1 MLLITLIIKL
11 EFLALQCLTGDKPM
25 TQPRHDLPSTVT
37 DAPVA
42 SRRRFFGKAATAA
55 LAVPL
60 AGVPMIAL
68 AQAPIVL
75 KMQGSWG
82 TNDIFSEMAQQYVT
96 RVNEMSGGRLKIE
109 YLPAGAVV
117 KPFEIIDAVS
127 KGVLDGG
134 HHVSG
139 YWYGKSKVAS
149 LFGTGPVTGATPEIG
164 LSWIHVGGGQQL
176 WNKLVAKMNL
186 NVVGFFT
193 FPMPSQPLGW
203 FKKSPPKKA
212 ADVKGFKY
220 RTIGLAADL
229 MQEMGMSVTQLP
241 GGEIV
246 PAMQRGVI
254 DAFEFNNPTSDM
266 RFGAQDV
273 AKYYSMGS
281 FHQAQEFFEIVFNK
295 DKYNSLPADL
305 KAVLKYAA
313 EAASTASTALAHDNY
328 SKDLQ
333 ELIVKH
339 KVQVSRTPADIYK
352 GQLAAW
358 DIVTA
363 KLEKEVDMF
372 KEVNDSF
379 KAWSRRVGFY
389 HFTNEADYKMAYEH
403 VQKTKLPR

>member
-1 MLLITLIIKL
+1 MKHSQT
-11 EFLALQCLTGDKPM
+11 E
-25 TQPRHDLPSTVT
+25 
-37 DAPVA
+37 VA
-42 SRRRFFGKAATAA
+42 EVKATAEQAQVGRRKFFGKAATAA
-55 LAVPL
+55 VAAPVVAGFPSIAV
-60 AGVPMIAL
+60 

-82 TNDIFSEMAQQYVT
+82 ANEIFSEMAQQYVA
-96 RVNEMSGGRLKIE
+96 RVNEMAGGRLKVE

-139 YWYGKSKVAS
+139 YWYGKNKSAS
-149 LFGTGPVTGATPEIG
+149 LFGTGPVSGATPEIG
-164 LSWIHVGGGQQL
+164 LSWIHAGGGQEL
-176 WNKLVAKMNL
+176 WNKLTAKLGL
-186 NVVGFFT
+186 NVVGFFS

-203 FKKSPPKKA
+203 FKKAPPKKA
-212 ADVKGFKY
+212 ADLKGFKY
-220 RTIGLAADL
+220 RTIGLAADML
-229 MQEMGMSVTQLP
+229 QEMGMAVAQLP

-254 DAFEFNNPTSDM
+254 DAFEFNNPTADM

-281 FHQAQEFFEIVFNK
+281 FHQAQEFFEIIWNK
-295 DKYNSLPADL
+295 TKYDALPADL
-305 KAVLKYAA
+305 KAILKYAA
-313 EAASTASTALAHDNY
+313 EAASTASTALAHANY

-339 KVQVSRTPADIYK
+339 KVQVSRTTQDVYK
-352 GQLAAW
+352 GQLVAW
-358 DIVTA
+358 DKVTP

-372 KEVNDSF
+372 KEINDSF
-379 KAWSRRVGFY
+379 KAWSKRVGFY
-389 HFTNEADYKMAYEH
+389 HFTNEADYRLAFEH
-403 VQKTKLPR
+403 VQKTRLPR

>member
-1 MLLITLIIKL
+1 
-11 EFLALQCLTGDKPM
+11 M
-25 TQPRHDLPSTVT
+25 TQAQQILPSTAA
-37 DAPVA
+37 DAPEA
-42 SRRRFFGKAATAA
+42 GRRRFFAKAATAA
-55 LAVPL
+55 AAVPL
-60 AGVPMIAL
+60 AGAPMIAV
-68 AQAPIVL
+68 AQAPIVF

-82 TNDIFSEMAQQYVT
+82 TNEIFSEMAQQYVA
-96 RVNEMSGGRLKIE
+96 RVNEMSGGRLRID

-139 YWYGKSKVAS
+139 YWYGKNKSAS
-149 LFGTGPVTGATPEIG
+149 LFGTGPVSGATPEIG
-164 LSWIHVGGGQQL
+164 LSWIQAGGGQQL
-176 WNKLVAKMNL
+176 WDKLVAKMNL
-186 NVVGFFT
+186 NVVGFFS

-212 ADVKGFKY
+212 TDLKGFKY
-220 RTIGLAADL
+220 RTIGLAADML
-229 MQEMGMSVTQLP
+229 QEMGMAVAQLP

-254 DAFEFNNPTSDM
+254 DAFEFNNPTADM

-273 AKYYSMGS
+273 AKFYSMGS
-281 FHQAQEFFEIVFNK
+281 FHQAQEFFEIIFNK
-295 DKYNSLPADL
+295 DKYNALPADL

-313 EAASTASTALAHDNY
+313 EAASTANTALAHENY
-328 SKDLQ
+328 SRDLQ

-339 KVQVSRTPADIYK
+339 KVQVSRTSADVYK

-358 DIVTA
+358 DVVTA

-389 HFTNEADYKMAYEH
+389 HFTNEANYRMAYEH
-403 VQKTKLPR
+403 VQKTKLPV

>member
-1 MLLITLIIKL
+1 MENTTQAQSKSAEATPAETSTLK
-11 EFLALQCLTGDKPM
+11 G
-25 TQPRHDLPSTVT
+25 
-37 DAPVA
+37 
-42 SRRRFFGKAATAA
+42 RRQFFGKAATAA
-55 LAVPL
+55 VAAPL
-60 AGVPMIAL
+60 AGFPMISV
-68 AQAPIVL
+68 AQAPVVL
-75 KMQGSWG
+75 KIQGSWG
-82 TNDIFSEMAQQYVT
+82 QNDIFSEMAQQYVT
-96 RVNEMSGGRLKIE
+96 RVNEMAGGRMRLE

-117 KPFEIIDAVS
+117 KAFEIMDAVS
-127 KGVLDGG
+127 KGVIDGG

-149 LFGTGPVTGATPEIG
+149 LFGTGPVSGATPEIG
-164 LSWIHVGGGQQL
+164 LSWIMQGGGQQL
-176 WNKLVAKMNL
+176 WDKLVAKLNL
-186 NVVGFFT
+186 NVVGFFA

-203 FKKSPPKKA
+203 FKNAPPRTA
-212 ADVKGFKY
+212 AGLKGFKY
-220 RTIGLAADL
+220 RTIGLAADML
-229 MQEMGMSVTQLP
+229 QEMGMAVAQLP

-281 FHQAQEFFEIVFNK
+281 YHQAQEFFEILFNK
-295 DKYNSLPADL
+295 TKYNSLAPDL
-305 KAVLKYAA
+305 RAILKYAA
-313 EAASTASTALAHDNY
+313 EATSTANTALAHDNY

-333 ELIVKH
+333 ELITKH
-339 KVQVSRTPADIYK
+339 KVQVSRTSADVYK

-358 DIVTA
+358 DKVVA

-389 HFTNEADYKMAYEH
+389 HFTNEADYKTAYQH
-403 VQKTKLPR
+403 VQKINLPK

>member
-1 MLLITLIIKL
+1 MKHSQT
-11 EFLALQCLTGDKPM
+11 E
-25 TQPRHDLPSTVT
+25 
-37 DAPVA
+37 VA
-42 SRRRFFGKAATAA
+42 EVQATAEQAQVGRRKFFGKAATAA
-55 LAVPL
+55 VAAPVVAGFPSIAV
-60 AGVPMIAL
+60 

-82 TNDIFSEMAQQYVT
+82 ANEIFSEMAQQYVA
-96 RVNEMSGGRLKIE
+96 RVNEMAGGRLKVE

-139 YWYGKSKVAS
+139 YWYGKNKSAS
-149 LFGTGPVTGATPEIG
+149 LFGTGPVSGATPEIG
-164 LSWIHVGGGQQL
+164 LSWIHAGGGQEL
-176 WNKLVAKMNL
+176 WNKLTAKMGL
-186 NVVGFFT
+186 NVVGFFS

-212 ADVKGFKY
+212 ADLKGFKY
-220 RTIGLAADL
+220 RTIGLAADML
-229 MQEMGMSVTQLP
+229 QEMGMAVAQLP

-254 DAFEFNNPTSDM
+254 DAFEFNNPTADM

-281 FHQAQEFFEIVFNK
+281 FHQAQEFFEIIWNK
-295 DKYNSLPADL
+295 TKYDALPADL
-305 KAVLKYAA
+305 KAILKYAA
-313 EAASTASTALAHDNY
+313 EAASTASTALAHANY

-339 KVQVSRTPADIYK
+339 KVQVSRTTQDIYK

-358 DIVTA
+358 DKVTP

-372 KEVNDSF
+372 KEINDSF
-379 KAWSRRVGFY
+379 KAWSKRVGFY
-389 HFTNEADYKMAYEH
+389 HFTNEADYRLAFEY

>member
-1 MLLITLIIKL
+1 
-11 EFLALQCLTGDKPM
+11 M
-25 TQPRHDLPSTVT
+25 TQKQDISISVSETPD
-37 DAPVA
+37 A

-55 LAVPL
+55 VAVPL
-60 AGVPMIAL
+60 AGVPMIAV
-68 AQAPIVL
+68 AQAPIVF

-82 TNDIFSEMAQQYVT
+82 TNEIFSEMAQQYVT
-96 RVNEMSGGRLKIE
+96 RVNEMAGGRLKIE

-127 KGVLDGG
+127 KGVLDAG

-139 YWYGKSKVAS
+139 YWYGKNKSAS
-149 LFGTGPVTGATPEIG
+149 LFGTGPVSGATPDIG
-164 LSWIHVGGGQQL
+164 LSWIQAGGGQQL
-176 WNKLVAKMNL
+176 WDKLVAKMNL
-186 NVVGFFT
+186 NVVGFFS

-212 ADVKGFKY
+212 ADLKGFKY
-220 RTIGLAADL
+220 RTIGLAADML
-229 MQEMGMSVTQLP
+229 QEMGMAVAQLP

-254 DAFEFNNPTSDM
+254 DAFEFNNPTADM

-273 AKYYSMGS
+273 AKFYSMGS
-281 FHQAQEFFEIVFNK
+281 FHQAQEFFEIIFNK
-295 DKYNSLPADL
+295 DKYNALPADL
-305 KAVLKYAA
+305 KAILKYAA
-313 EAASTASTALAHDNY
+313 EAASTASTSLAHENY

-339 KVQVSRTPADIYK
+339 KVQVSRTSADVDK

-358 DIVTA
+358 DKVTE

-372 KEVNDSF
+372 KEINDSF

-389 HFTNEADYKMAYEH
+389 HFTNEADYRMAYEH

>member
-1 MLLITLIIKL
+1 MSDSSLPRPTAPAA
-11 EFLALQCLTGDKPM
+11 EV
-25 TQPRHDLPSTVT
+25 QPG
-37 DAPVA
+37 
-42 SRRRFFGKAATAA
+42 RRRFFGQAATAA
-55 LAVPL
+55 VAAPL
-60 AGVPMIAL
+60 AGFPMIAV
-68 AQAPIVL
+68 AQAPVVL
-75 KMQGSWG
+75 KIQGAWG
-82 TNDIFSEMAQQYVT
+82 PNEIFTEMAQQYVT
-96 RVNEMSGGRLKIE
+96 RVNEMAGGKLRLE
-109 YLPAGAVV
+109 YLPTGAVV
-117 KPFEIIDAVS
+117 KTFEIMDAVS

-149 LFGTGPVTGATPEIG
+149 LFGTGPVSGATPDIG
-164 LSWIHVGGGQQL
+164 LTWILQGGGQQL
-176 WNKLVAKMNL
+176 WDKLVAKMNL
-186 NVVGFFT
+186 NVVGFFA

-203 FKKSPPKKA
+203 FKNPPPKTA
-212 ADVKGFKY
+212 AALKGFKY

-229 MQEMGMSVTQLP
+229 LQEMGMAVAQLP

-254 DAFEFNNPTSDM
+254 DAFEFNNPTADM

-281 FHQAQEFFEIVFNK
+281 YHQAQEFFEIIFNK
-295 DKYNSLPADL
+295 DKFNALAPEL
-305 KAVLKYAA
+305 KAILKYAA
-313 EAASTASTALAHDNY
+313 EAASTANTALAHENY

-339 KVQVSRTPADIYK
+339 KVQVSRTSADVYK

-358 DIVTA
+358 DKVVA

-389 HFTNEADYKMAYEH
+389 HFTNEADYKMAFEH
-403 VQKTKLPR
+403 VQKIKLPT

>member
-1 MLLITLIIKL
+1 MTSVQQDNQS
-11 EFLALQCLTGDKPM
+11 LAIESPM
-25 TQPRHDLPSTVT
+25 
-37 DAPVA
+37 A

-55 LAVPL
+55 VAAPLLGAPLIAV
-60 AGVPMIAL
+60 
-68 AQAPIVL
+68 AQAPIVF

-82 TNDIFSEMAQQYVT
+82 TNEIFSEMAQQYVT

-139 YWYGKSKVAS
+139 YWYGKNKSAS
-149 LFGTGPVTGATPEIG
+149 LFGTGPVSGATPEIG
-164 LSWIHVGGGQQL
+164 LSWIQAGGGQQL
-176 WNKLVAKMNL
+176 WDKLVAKMNL
-186 NVVGFFT
+186 NVVGFFS

-212 ADVKGFKY
+212 SDLKGFKY

-229 MQEMGMSVTQLP
+229 LQEMGMAVAQLP

-254 DAFEFNNPTSDM
+254 DAFEFNNPTADM

-281 FHQAQEFFEIVFNK
+281 YHQAQEFFEIIFNK
-295 DKYNSLPADL
+295 TKFNALPADL
-305 KAVLKYAA
+305 KAILKYSA
-313 EAASTASTALAHDNY
+313 EAASTSSTATAHDNY

-339 KVQVSRTPADIYK
+339 KVRVSRTPTDVYK

-358 DIVTA
+358 DKVVA
-363 KLEKEVDMF
+363 KLEQEVDMF
-372 KEVNDSF
+372 KKVNDSF
-379 KAWSRRVGFY
+379 KAWSKRVAFY
-389 HFTNEADYKMAYEH
+389 HFTNEANYKLAYEH
-403 VQKTKLPR
+403 VQKVKLPT

>member
-1 MLLITLIIKL
+1 
-11 EFLALQCLTGDKPM
+11 M
-25 TQPRHDLPSTVT
+25 TQARQDIETPRTDT
-37 DAPVA
+37 DATDDVVA
-42 SRRRFFGKAATAA
+42 SRRKFFGKAATAA
-55 LAVPL
+55 VAAPL
-60 AGVPMIAL
+60 AGFPMISV
-68 AQAPIVL
+68 AQSPVVMKI
-75 KMQGSWG
+75 QGAWG
-82 TNDIFSEMAQQYVT
+82 PNDIFSEMAQQYVT
-96 RVNEMSGGRLKIE
+96 RVNEMAGTRMRLE
-109 YLPAGAVV
+109 YLPTGAVV
-117 KPFEIIDAVS
+117 KTFEIMDAVS

-149 LFGTGPVTGATPEIG
+149 LFGTGPVSGATPEIG
-164 LSWIHVGGGQQL
+164 LTWIYQGGGQQL
-176 WNKLVAKMNL
+176 WDKLVAKLNL
-186 NVVGFFT
+186 NVVGFFC

-203 FKKSPPKKA
+203 FKKPAPKTA
-212 ADVKGFKY
+212 AGLKGFKY

-229 MQEMGMSVTQLP
+229 LQEMGMAVAQLP

-281 FHQAQEFFEIVFNK
+281 YHQAQEFFEIIFNK
-295 DKYNSLPADL
+295 DKFNALAPEL
-305 KAVLKYAA
+305 KAILKYAA
-313 EAASTASTALAHDNY
+313 EAASTANTALAHDNY

-339 KVQVSRTPADIYK
+339 KVQVSRTTQDVYK

-358 DIVTA
+358 DTVVA

-389 HFTNEADYKMAYEH
+389 HFTNEADYKLAFEH
-403 VQKTKLPR
+403 VQKTKLPS

>member
-1 MLLITLIIKL
+1 
-11 EFLALQCLTGDKPM
+11 M
-25 TQPRHDLPSTVT
+25 TQMQHDLPSTVT
-37 DAPVA
+37 DAPEA

-75 KMQGSWG
+75 KIQGSWG
-82 TNDIFSEMAQQYVT
+82 ANDIFSEMAQQYVT

-176 WNKLVAKMNL
+176 WDKLVAKMNL

-203 FKKSPPKKA
+203 FKKAPPKKA

-229 MQEMGMSVTQLP
+229 MQEMGMSVAQLP

-281 FHQAQEFFEIVFNK
+281 FHQAQEFFEIIFNK
-295 DKYNSLPADL
+295 DKYNALPADL
-305 KAVLKYAA
+305 KAILKYAA
-313 EAASTASTALAHDNY
+313 EAASTASTALAHDSY
-328 SKDLQ
+328 SRDLQ

-339 KVQVSRTPADIYK
+339 KVQVSRTSADVYK

-358 DIVTA
+358 DVVTA

>member
-1 MLLITLIIKL
+1 
-11 EFLALQCLTGDKPM
+11 M
-25 TQPRHDLPSTVT
+25 TQKQDISISESETPDS
-37 DAPVA
+37 
-42 SRRRFFGKAATAA
+42 SRRRYFGKAATAA
-55 LAVPL
+55 VAVPL
-60 AGVPMIAL
+60 AGVPMIAV
-68 AQAPIVL
+68 AQAPIVF

-82 TNDIFSEMAQQYVT
+82 TNEIFSEMAQQYVT

-127 KGVLDGG
+127 KGVLDAG

-139 YWYGKSKVAS
+139 YWYGKNKSAS
-149 LFGTGPVTGATPEIG
+149 LFGTGPVSGATPDLG
-164 LSWIHVGGGQQL
+164 LSWIQAGGGQQL
-176 WNKLVAKMNL
+176 WDKLVTKMNL
-186 NVVGFFT
+186 NVVGFFS

-212 ADVKGFKY
+212 ADLKGFKY
-220 RTIGLAADL
+220 RTIGLAADML
-229 MQEMGMSVTQLP
+229 QEMGMAVAQLP

-254 DAFEFNNPTSDM
+254 DAFEFNNPT
-266 RFGAQDV
+266 
-273 AKYYSMGS
+273 
-281 FHQAQEFFEIVFNK
+281 
-295 DKYNSLPADL
+295 ADL
-305 KAVLKYAA
+305 KAILKYAA
-313 EAASTASTALAHDNY
+313 EAASTASTSLAHENY

-339 KVQVSRTPADIYK
+339 KVQVSRTSADVYK

-358 DIVTA
+358 DKVTE

-372 KEVNDSF
+372 KEINDSF

-389 HFTNEADYKMAYEH
+389 HFTNEADYRMAYEH

>member
-1 MLLITLIIKL
+1 
-11 EFLALQCLTGDKPM
+11 
-25 TQPRHDLPSTVT
+25 
-37 DAPVA
+37 
-42 SRRRFFGKAATAA
+42 
-55 LAVPL
+55 
-60 AGVPMIAL
+60 
-68 AQAPIVL
+68 
-75 KMQGSWG
+75 MQGSWG
-82 TNDIFSEMAQQYVT
+82 TNEIFSEMAQQYVT

-127 KGVLDGG
+127 KGVLDAG

-139 YWYGKSKVAS
+139 YWYGKNKSAS
-149 LFGTGPVTGATPEIG
+149 LFGTGPVSGATPDIG
-164 LSWIHVGGGQQL
+164 LSWIQAGGGQQL
-176 WNKLVAKMNL
+176 WDKLVTKMNL
-186 NVVGFFT
+186 NVVGFFS

-212 ADVKGFKY
+212 ADLKGFKY
-220 RTIGLAADL
+220 RTIGLAADML
-229 MQEMGMSVTQLP
+229 QEMGMAVAQLP

-254 DAFEFNNPTSDM
+254 DAFEFNNPTADM

-273 AKYYSMGS
+273 AKFYSMGS
-281 FHQAQEFFEIVFNK
+281 FHQAQEFFEIIFNK
-295 DKYNSLPADL
+295 DKYNALPADL
-305 KAVLKYAA
+305 KAILKYAA
-313 EAASTASTALAHDNY
+313 EAASTASTSLAHENY

-339 KVQVSRTPADIYK
+339 KVQVSRTSADVYK

-358 DIVTA
+358 DKVTE

-372 KEVNDSF
+372 KEINDSF

-389 HFTNEADYKMAYEH
+389 HFTNEADYRMAYEH

>member
-1 MLLITLIIKL
+1 MTSVQQDNQS
-11 EFLALQCLTGDKPM
+11 LAIESPM
-25 TQPRHDLPSTVT
+25 
-37 DAPVA
+37 A

-55 LAVPL
+55 VAAPLLGAPLIAV
-60 AGVPMIAL
+60 
-68 AQAPIVL
+68 AQAPIVF

-82 TNDIFSEMAQQYVT
+82 TNEIFSEMAQQYVT

-139 YWYGKSKVAS
+139 YWYGKNKSAS
-149 LFGTGPVTGATPEIG
+149 LFGTGPVSGATPEIG
-164 LSWIHVGGGQQL
+164 LSWIQAGGGQQL
-176 WNKLVAKMNL
+176 WDKLVAKMNL
-186 NVVGFFT
+186 NVVGFFS

-212 ADVKGFKY
+212 SDLKGFKY
-220 RTIGLAADL
+220 RTIGLAADML
-229 MQEMGMSVTQLP
+229 QEMGMAVAQLP

-254 DAFEFNNPTSDM
+254 DAFEFNNPTADM

-273 AKYYSMGS
+273 AKFYSMGS
-281 FHQAQEFFEIVFNK
+281 FHQAQEFIEIIFNK
-295 DKYNSLPADL
+295 DKYNALPADL
-305 KAVLKYAA
+305 KAILKYAA
-313 EAASTASTALAHDNY
+313 EAASTASTSLAHENY

-339 KVQVSRTPADIYK
+339 KVQVSRTSADVYK

-358 DIVTA
+358 DKVTE

-372 KEVNDSF
+372 KEINDSF

-389 HFTNEADYKMAYEH
+389 HFTNEADYRMAYEH

>member
-1 MLLITLIIKL
+1 MSSV
-11 EFLALQCLTGDKPM
+11 FQRSTGDNMP
-25 TQPRHDLPSTVT
+25 QIQQGVQSQSSE
-37 DAPVA
+37 APEVN
-42 SRRRFFGKAATAA
+42 RRRFFGKAATAA
-55 LAVPL
+55 VAVPL
-60 AGVPMIAL
+60 IGAPMIAV
-68 AQAPIVL
+68 AQAPIVF

-82 TNDIFSEMAQQYVT
+82 PNDIFSEMAQQYVT
-96 RVNEMSGGRLKIE
+96 RVNEMSGGRMKIE

-149 LFGTGPVTGATPEIG
+149 LFGTGPVSGATPEIG
-164 LSWIHVGGGQQL
+164 LSWIHAGGGQQL
-176 WNKLVAKMNL
+176 WDKLVAKMNL
-186 NVVGFFT
+186 NVVGFFS
-193 FPMPSQPLGW
+193 FPMPAQPLGW
-203 FKKSPPKKA
+203 FKTSPPKTA
-212 ADVKGFKY
+212 AGLKGLKY
-220 RTIGLAADL
+220 RTIGLAADML
-229 MQEMGMSVTQLP
+229 QEMGMAVAQLP

-281 FHQAQEFFEIVFNK
+281 FHQAQEFFEILFNK
-295 DKYNSLPADL
+295 DKFNALPADL
-305 KAVLKYAA
+305 KAILKYAA
-313 EAASTASTALAHDNY
+313 EAASTASTALAHENY
-328 SKDLQ
+328 SRDLQ

-339 KVQVSRTPADIYK
+339 KVQVSRTTPDVYK

-358 DIVTA
+358 DKVTA

-389 HFTNEADYKMAYEH
+389 HFTNEANLKMAFEH
-403 VQKTKLPR
+403 VQKTKLPA